1 MEKTMRLV
9 WLLWGS
15 DTENPWVEA
24 VFDDKVLAEAGL
36 RYLKDTDDGH
46 GYVYWI
52 QEMEIT
58 K

>member
-1 MEKTMRLV
+1 MKLV

-36 RYLKDTDDGH
+36 RCLKNIDDRC

-52 QEMEIT
+52 QEMEIL